1 MASNILFFLYKKAKD
16 VYNESIDKKGDYD
29 VIFSDSYLAANAGN
43 LPPEAIPML
52 RQRLESL
59 TESQKAYILSADL
72 KSPTTAL
79 ILSIFLGYLGIDRFY
94 IGHIGLGVAKLLL
107 SWMTLGIWPLID
119 WFLIMGATRQ
129 ANLETLNNAINAAT
143 MFQA

>member
-1 MASNILFFLYKKAKD
+1 MS
-16 VYNESIDKKGDYD
+16 V
-29 VIFSDSYLAANAGN
+29 FSDSYLAANAGN
-43 LPPEAIPML
+43 LPPEALPMI
-52 RQRLESL
+52 RQRLEALSD
-59 TESQKAYILSADL
+59 TQKAYVLSADL

-79 ILSIFLGYLGIDRFY
+79 IFSIFLGYLGVDRFY

-107 SWMTLGIWPLID
+107 SWMTFGIWPLID

-129 ANLETLNNAINAAT
+129 TNLENLNNAINAAT

>member
-1 MASNILFFLYKKAKD
+1 M
-16 VYNESIDKKGDYD
+16 YNKQINKKGDYD
-29 VIFSDSYLAANAGN
+29 VSFFRFYLAANAGN

-52 RQRLESL
+52 RQRLENL

-79 ILSIFLGYLGIDRFY
+79 IFSIFLGYLGVDRFY

-107 SWMTLGIWPLID
+107 SWMTLGIWPVID

-129 ANLETLNNAINAAT
+129 TNFETLNNAINAAT
-143 MFQA
+143 MFQG

>member
-1 MASNILFFLYKKAKD
+1 MS
-16 VYNESIDKKGDYD
+16 V
-29 VIFSDSYLAANAGN
+29 FSDSYLAANAGN

-52 RQRLESL
+52 RQRLENL

-79 ILSIFLGYLGIDRFY
+79 IFSIFLGYLGVDRFY

-107 SWMTLGIWPLID
+107 SWMTLGIWPVID

-129 ANLETLNNAINAAT
+129 TNFETLNNAINAAT
-143 MFQA
+143 MFQG

>member
-1 MASNILFFLYKKAKD
+1 MS
-16 VYNESIDKKGDYD
+16 V
-29 VIFSDSYLAANAGN
+29 FSDSYLAANAGN
-43 LPPEAIPML
+43 LPPEAIPMI

-59 TESQKAYILSADL
+59 TENQKAYILSADL

-94 IGHIGLGVAKLLL
+94 IGHIGKLLL